1 MDIGRHH
8 DAILGASIHRL
19 GIDIVM
25 LTFVGLEPSVVFECR
40 EVLNSLGVD
49 LLGMFVGA
57 DGEIYLW
64 LDDMV

>member
-1 MDIGRHH
+1 
-8 DAILGASIHRL
+8 
-19 GIDIVM
+19 M